1 MVQVRK
7 STNKEFSKEI
17 MHRKY
22 TLLLVTLFFKQICWF
37 YINAYRQNPRKDGK
51 VGDAWEVND

>member
-1 MVQVRK
+1 
-7 STNKEFSKEI
+7 

-51 VGDAWEVND
+51 VGDAWKVND